1 MSCSSP
7 FPRSPVA
14 SAPGSPNPPSI
25 TSPSKQ
31 PPPLPEKKMASR
43 TVSAPDG
50 NGKPFVRAYPRLPF
64 TGSESNV
71 CRTADAS
78 SRSSLPS
85 SPVDPRPI
93 FSSSESLER
102 CHAPLGRALRSRTL
116 DEPVKTHGRL
126 GVHCRSSITCLSSPQ
141 LSVPFSAAEP
151 GSAPN
156 FGSSLQLQTLL
167 SNIDS
172 REGVYSKLGGL
183 YAESLRRLALKCEDH
198 FTRSQKNPLR
208 FEESNWSLFRLT
220 SSKPSCNAGD
230 AVYYSAACA
239 LDPSSS
245 YAVKV
250 IPKYWASFASERC
263 FTCQARNTLCE
274 HFIRINPKRL
284 TGQPNEQ
291 LAFCLLLWAPKH
303 FFCKTGKGWQV
314 CNLLCFLSLLQN
326 KSLSAVFYTPN
337 MKKQ

>member
-14 SAPGSPNPPSI
+14 SAPGSPHPPSFN
-25 TSPSKQ
+25 SLGNQ
-31 PPPLPEKKMASR
+31 PPPLPEKKMVNR
-43 TVSAPDG
+43 TVSAPDST

-71 CRTADAS
+71 CRPADIG

-93 FSSSESLER
+93 FSSNESLER
-102 CHAPLGRALRSRTL
+102 CNAPLGRSSRSRTL
-116 DEPVKTHGRL
+116 DEPLKTHGRL
-126 GVHCRSSITCLSSPQ
+126 GVHCRSSVTCSSSPQ
-141 LSVPFSAAEP
+141 LSAPFSASEP
-151 GSAPN
+151 GLAPN
-156 FGSSLQLQTLL
+156 LGSSLQLQTLL

-198 FTRSQKNPLR
+198 FTRSQRNPLR

-220 SSKPSCNAGD
+220 SNKPSCNAGD

-239 LDPSSS
+239 SDPSNS

-250 IPKYWASFASERC
+250 IYLLSHKSILYCEFVKYVFVITMFASR
-263 FTCQARNTLCE
+263 
-274 HFIRINPKRL
+274 
-284 TGQPNEQ
+284 
-291 LAFCLLLWAPKH
+291 
-303 FFCKTGKGWQV
+303 
-314 CNLLCFLSLLQN
+314 
-326 KSLSAVFYTPN
+326 TP
-337 MKKQ
+337 

>member
-1 MSCSSP
+1 MPCSP

-14 SAPGSPNPPSI
+14 SAPGSPNPPSVNNL
-25 TSPSKQ
+25 SNQ

-43 TVSAPDG
+43 TVSAPDSA
-50 NGKPFVRAYPRLPF
+50 NGKSSIRTYPRPPF
-64 TGSESNV
+64 TGSEINV

-85 SPVDPRPI
+85 SPVDTRPI

-102 CHAPLGRALRSRTL
+102 CHTPLGRPLRSRTL
-116 DEPVKTHGRL
+116 DESVKTHGRL
-126 GVHCRSSITCLSSPQ
+126 GVHCRSSITCSSSPQ
-141 LSVPFSAAEP
+141 LSVPFSSSEM

-198 FTRSQKNPLR
+198 FTRTQKNSLR

-220 SSKPSCNAGD
+220 SNKPSCNAGD

-239 LDPSSS
+239 SDPSNS

-250 IPKYWASFASERC
+250 IPKYRASFAHERC
-263 FTCQARNTLCE
+263 RVWCFTIQAKHTIG
-274 HFIRINPKRL
+274 FVIINPKRA
-284 TGQPNEQ
+284 TGQPN
-291 LAFCLLLWAPKH
+291 
-303 FFCKTGKGWQV
+303 
-314 CNLLCFLSLLQN
+314 NLVSLQYRYLSE
-326 KSLSAVFYTPN
+326 
-337 MKKQ
+337 

>member
-14 SAPGSPNPPSI
+14 SAPGSPHPPSFNSL
-25 TSPSKQ
+25 TNQ
-31 PPPLPEKKMASR
+31 PPPLPEKKMVNR

-50 NGKPFVRAYPRLPF
+50 TNGKPFVRAYPRLPF

-71 CRTADAS
+71 CRPGDAS

-93 FSSSESLER
+93 FSSNESLER
-102 CHAPLGRALRSRTL
+102 CHAVLGRSSRSRTL
-116 DEPVKTHGRL
+116 DEPLKTHGRL
-126 GVHCRSSITCLSSPQ
+126 GVHCRSSVTCSSSPQ
-141 LSVPFSAAEP
+141 LSAPFSASEP
-151 GSAPN
+151 GLAPN
-156 FGSSLQLQTLL
+156 LGSSLQLQTLL

-198 FTRSQKNPLR
+198 FTRSQRNPLR

-220 SSKPSCNAGD
+220 SNKPSCNSGD

-239 LDPSSS
+239 SDPSNS

-250 IPKYWASFASERC
+250 IN
-263 FTCQARNTLCE
+263 TNTL
-274 HFIRINPKRL
+274 
-284 TGQPNEQ
+284 
-291 LAFCLLLWAPKH
+291 
-303 FFCKTGKGWQV
+303 KTGPKLTSV
-314 CNLLCFLSLLQN
+314 LHN
-326 KSLSAVFYTPN
+326 K
-337 MKKQ
+337 